1 MFFSFSLSNTSVFAD
16 LPPSPSQTSETDPT
30 SSCKNYVSVL
40 LPLPLPAPLT
50 YLKPNT
56 LDLHAGDIVT
66 VPLGKKQKL
75 GVVWETP
82 SHLPPDLA
90 PPTSPPLD
98 DTHRLRA
105 VLAKQDYPPL
115 PEELRH
121 FIDWVAAYT
130 LSAPGLVMAM
140 ALRPLLQKGINSLSP
155 PTGWRLAPQQPQTL
169 RLTSARHNVLR
180 VLADGIV
187 RSTTE
192 LARCAQTSASVIH
205 GLANAGAL
213 HAVPLPSQAAFEQ
226 PNPYHCPPILE
237 GHQYDAATTLRR
249 VVRQKSFS
257 VTLLEGVTGA
267 GKTEI
272 YQEAIAACLE
282 NNQQVLVLLP
292 EIALS
297 AQWIDRFRRRFG
309 VRPALWHSDVGHKN
323 RRLIWREATHGRVS
337 VVAGARS
344 ALFLPFQKLGLIIVD
359 EEHESVFKQEE
370 GVIYNARD
378 MAVVRG
384 RLGGFPVIL
393 VSATPSLETL
403 VNVEMGR
410 YQHIVLPTRHGGV
423 CLPHTNVVDMRQF
436 PPQTGHFLSPLLKES
451 IRQTLAHGD
460 QAMLFL
466 NRRGY
471 APLTLC
477 QNCGH
482 RLECPHCTAWLVQH
496 QTRQQLACHHCG
508 YTEPLPHVCPACS
521 KEQTLIAIGP
531 GIERITEEAQ
541 VAFPEAR
548 LLVMSSDTI
557 QTAQAAAHVVKQIN
571 QKEVDLI
578 IGTQIVAK
586 GWNFPFLTLV
596 GVVDADLGLMGADL
610 RAGERTF
617 QLLHQVSGRAGREKA
632 GRVLLQSY
640 TPEHPVMQALLSGD
654 MRAFMAQ
661 EAAQRSPRFWPP
673 YGRLAALIVS
683 ATTAEQADAIAA
695 ELGRTAPYGEGI
707 DVLGP
712 APAPLALLRGRHRR
726 RLLLRTRRNIALQ
739 PLLRHWIR
747 LIKPPR
753 TARIDIDIDPVS
765 FF

>member
-1 MFFSFSLSNTSVFAD
+1 MLFSFSLPHTSVFAD
-16 LPPSPSQTSETDPT
+16 IPPSPSQTSEADPV
-30 SSCKNYVSVL
+30 SSRENCVSVL
-40 LPLPLPAPLT
+40 LPLPLPTPLT
-50 YLKPNT
+50 YIKPEN
-56 LDLHAGDIVT
+56 LALQAGDIVT

-82 SHLPPDLA
+82 SHLPPDLM
-90 PPTSPPLD
+90 PPTPPPLD

-115 PEELRH
+115 PEELRR

-169 RLTSARHNVLR
+169 RLTPARQNVLR
-180 VLADGIV
+180 VLADGIA
-187 RSTTE
+187 RSTAE
-192 LARCAQTSASVIH
+192 LARCAKTSASVIH

-213 HAVPLPSQAAFEQ
+213 HAVPLLSQASFEQ
-226 PNPYHCPPILE
+226 PNPSLCPPILE
-237 GHQYDAATTLRR
+237 GQQYEAATTLRR
-249 VVRQKSFS
+249 SVCQKGFS

-282 NNQQVLVLLP
+282 NHQQVLVLLP

-297 AQWIDRFRRRFG
+297 AQWIERFKRRFG

-323 RRLIWREATHGRVS
+323 RRLIWTEAAHGRVS

-410 YQHIVLPTRHGGV
+410 YQHLVLPTRHGGV
-423 CLPHTNVVDMRQF
+423 CLPHTDVVDMRQF
-436 PPQTGHFLSPLLKES
+436 PPQAGHFLSPLLKES
-451 IRQTLAHGD
+451 IHQTLARGD

-477 QNCGH
+477 QSCGY
-482 RLECPHCTAWLVQH
+482 RLECPHCTAWLVH
-496 QTRQQLACHHCG
+496 HHTRQQLACHHCG

-521 KEQTLIAIGP
+521 KEQTMIAVGP

-557 QTAQAAAHVVKQIN
+557 QGAQAAAHFVERIN

-586 GWNFPFLTLV
+586 GWHFPSLTLV

-640 TPEHPVMQALLSGD
+640 APEHPVMQALLSGD

-739 PLLRHWIR
+739 PLLRRWLR

-753 TARIDIDIDPVS
+753 TTRIDIDIDPVS